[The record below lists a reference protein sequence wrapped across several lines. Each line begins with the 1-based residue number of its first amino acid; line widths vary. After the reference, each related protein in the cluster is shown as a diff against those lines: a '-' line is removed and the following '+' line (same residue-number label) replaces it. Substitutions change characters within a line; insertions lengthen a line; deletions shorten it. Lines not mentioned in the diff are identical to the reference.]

1 MNTFDKF
8 TFKLLLATTI
18 HEKEDSYVVNEIF
31 SRFPSVQELLEV
43 TEEELL
49 SIKGIGK
56 VKAQQIIAA
65 LKLARMNPTPIEER
79 YTIRSPQDAYNYL
92 KDMQYLTQEHFVV
105 LGLNTKNQILFRET
119 VFIGS
124 LNSSIVHPR
133 EVFKNLIKRS
143 CASAIV
149 CHNHPSGHT
158 APSPEDIQVTERL
171 MEAGMIV
178 GIDIIDHII
187 VGFESFISLK
197 EKGYM

>member
-1 MNTFDKF
+1 MNTFDKL
-8 TFKLLLATTI
+8 TFKLFLATTI
-18 HEKEDSYVVNEIF
+18 HEKETSYVVNEIF

-65 LKLARMNPTPIEER
+65 LKLARMNPTPIEDR

-92 KDMQYLTQEHFVV
+92 KDIQYLTQEHFVV

-143 CASAIV
+143 CACAIV
-149 CHNHPSGHT
+149 CHNHPFGNT
-158 APSPEDIQVTERL
+158 L
-171 MEAGMIV
+171 NIV
-178 GIDIIDHII
+178 
-187 VGFESFISLK
+187 S
-197 EKGYM
+197 